1 MTARRFVAS
10 LFKTPAFEIVNDDQ
24 DIYAEISRRFEAHNR
39 QFTNWGGE
47 VFSTVMRENGRIIA
61 AARGATNMGL
71 VEIRGFWV
79 DADRRG
85 EGLGT
90 ALMTTL
96 LTEARN
102 RGCSRA
108 ALDTYSWQALGF
120 YETLGFRRYAT
131 LDYPNGTSRHYLK
144 RDLDP

>member
-1 MTARRFVAS
+1 MIPLRLSRR
-10 LFKTPAFEIVNDDQ
+10 FEIVTDDQ
-24 DIYAEISRRFEAHNR
+24 EIYADISRRFEAHNR
-39 QFTNWGGE
+39 QFTNWHGE
-47 VFSTVMRENGRIIA
+47 VFSTVMRDKGRIIA

-79 DADRRG
+79 DPDQRG
-85 EGLGT
+85 QGLGT
-90 ALMTTL
+90 GLMTAL

-120 YETLGFRRYAT
+120 YQRLGFREYGT
-131 LDYPNGTSRHYLK
+131 LEYPNGTSRHYLV
-144 RDLDP
+144 RDLAP